1 MFIKI
6 NPMNAEFDRK
16 EILINLDQIKFITK
30 QYSYYELIFGGTIPI
45 YINDKEYKKIKDVIN
60 GGDK

>member
-6 NPMNAEFDRK
+6 NPINAEFDGK

-30 QYSYYELIFGGTIPI
+30 QYAYYVLIFGQTIPI
-45 YINDKEYKKIKDVIN
+45 YINDEDYKKIKDVIN